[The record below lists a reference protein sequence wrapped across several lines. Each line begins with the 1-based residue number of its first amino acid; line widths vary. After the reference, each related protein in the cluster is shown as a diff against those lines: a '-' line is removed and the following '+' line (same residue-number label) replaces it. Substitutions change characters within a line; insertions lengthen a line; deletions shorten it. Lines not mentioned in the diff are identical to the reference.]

1 MPEQRLGKLEEVELR
16 SVWGDEARDFT
27 PWVADHLDEL
37 GAALHLDLELV
48 EAEGAVGSFSADV
61 IAEADGKLVI
71 IENQLEQT
79 DHGHLG
85 QLLTY
90 AAGRDAQV
98 LIWIT
103 PQFRD
108 EHRAAVDWLN
118 RWTSDEIEAYGVE
131 VRAVRIGDSLTAPEF
146 RAMAFPN
153 HWSRQSRS
161 RDTGGW
167 MSDDERS
174 RRIDFFDELARK
186 AVERKL
192 TNSTGMSAVAK
203 SKSFPSRVGGREFR
217 YWIDLPKNGGITAKL
232 DVRTEDTARNA
243 DILEALIED
252 REDIERELGFEPE
265 WIAPDP
271 HGPHGRV
278 AGEVTVR
285 RGFSIEDS
293 SKQFTQ
299 AMNWALDVI
308 EGFQSALEPRLIEI
322 VENLQA
328 EQTDGVA
335 D

>member
-1 MPEQRLGKLEEVELR
+1 MPEQQLGRLEEVDLR

-37 GAALHLDLELV
+37 GMALHLDLELV

-103 PQFRD
+103 PEFRD

-153 HWSRQSRS
+153 HWSRQLRS
-161 RDTGGW
+161 SNTDGW
-167 MSDDERS
+167 MSNDERS
-174 RRIDFFDELARK
+174 RRIAFFDELARN
-186 AVERKL
+186 ALERKL

-203 SKSFPSRVGGREFR
+203 SKSFPCRVGGPELR
-217 YWIDLPKNGGITAKL
+217 YWIDLPKRGGITAKL
-232 DVRTEDTARNA
+232 DVRMETAARNA
-243 DILEALIED
+243 DILGALIED
-252 REDIERELGFEPE
+252 REDIEKELGFEPE
-265 WIAPDP
+265 WITPDP
-271 HGPHGRV
+271 HGPHGRI
-278 AGEVTVR
+278 AGEVTAR
-285 RGFSIEDS
+285 RGMSIEDS
-293 SKQFTQ
+293 SEQLTQ
-299 AMNWALDVI
+299 AMDWALDVI
-308 EGFQSALEPRLIEI
+308 QGFQSALEPRLAEI
-322 VENLQA
+322 IQELQA
-328 EQTDGVA
+328 EQSDGVTH
-335 D
+335 